1 MREKHLELIHST
13 INRMASNCF
22 IIKGWCIT
30 LVAAL
35 CAISIT
41 QNRTLIF
48 LLAYIPTVLFSLL
61 DAFYLW
67 VERRYIRLHE
77 EVIKEGSRVL
87 PFSMDTKE
95 YKNTKGGF
103 CGAFFSWS
111 VAPFYIVLALSILIV
126 GVALKG

>member
-1 MREKHLELIHST
+1 MNEKHIDIIQST

-35 CAISIT
+35 CTISAT
-41 QNRTLIF
+41 QDRSVIY

-67 VERRYIRLHE
+67 IERRYVRLHE
-77 EVIKEGSRVL
+77 EIIKQENGV
-87 PFSMDTKE
+87 PDFSMNTTE
-95 YKNTKGGF
+95 YKGTKGGY

-111 VAPFYIVLALSILIV
+111 VAPFYIALALSILLV
-126 GVALKG
+126 GTKLQN